1 VFVAKFDVAETQGLC
16 FALSWRDCVL
26 AGAGG
31 EEEVSDNDIDGV
43 IINVGSNEFCLT
55 EAKEV
60 S

>member
-1 VFVAKFDVAETQGLC
+1 VFVAEFDVMEAQGLC
-16 FALSWRDCVL
+16 FAWSWRDCVL